1 MTSQPKTATL
11 SEHADSIKAAIKA
24 AIDDGYHLEIDV
36 DTVYYNGR
44 VERIEVDLFDG
55 ADYINLLTEDRT

>member
-1 MTSQPKTATL
+1 MTSLPKTATL
-11 SEHADSIKAAIKA
+11 SEHADSIKAAIRA

-36 DTVYYNGR
+36 DTVYYSGR

-55 ADYINLLTEDRT
+55 TDYINLLTEDRT